1 MYIGVNIPWKW
12 RSKGLHWLDSLLAWQ
27 VMTGNSNVAQLYSK
41 DRWFEMIMEFI
52 ILYTSMLFC
61 FVNTHQYVNHNL
73 QNEQCYQRQ
82 DERILSRRHLGTE
95 KGNPS
100 YSSNLKLAA
109 FNVQTFGRRKMNSPG
124 VPTIL
129 VKVGCDI
136 SWNSYNQDFLS
147 LQSNF

>member
-1 MYIGVNIPWKW
+1 
-12 RSKGLHWLDSLLAWQ
+12 
-27 VMTGNSNVAQLYSK
+27 
-41 DRWFEMIMEFI
+41 
-52 ILYTSMLFC
+52 MLFC

-73 QNEQCYQRQ
+73 QNGQCYQYPASRGYIFQRQ
-82 DERILSRRHLGTE
+82 DEPILSRRHLGTG

-136 SWNSYNQDFLS
+136 S
-147 LQSNF
+147 